1 MFPAVQLDSAFLHRL
16 EYLSLRARR
25 TYAGQQRAERRSRR
39 RGASLE
45 FADYRNYTPGDDL
58 RSLDWNL
65 YGRLDRFYVRLYEEE
80 EELPVHLVVDGSA
93 SMRWQPAEYTR
104 PSKFDL
110 ARQLAAAL
118 AYVALA
124 HHDHVAL
131 HWLDASLTVRDGSAD
146 AGRGKTQFHRA
157 LRFLRADSAAGAEG
171 SDLGRSLRLLPSRTR
186 RRGLVIVLSDLF
198 DPRDAVQAGLEA
210 LIHQG
215 FELQLVQILDPAEL
229 APELLGDLKLSDAEG
244 GTPIELA
251 SDEALLRDYREAVNA
266 YLDAIA
272 RFAGRR
278 RIPHLRVLTSDPF
291 EDAALRGMRAA
302 GLVR

>member
-1 MFPAVQLDSAFLHRL
+1 MQLDSAFLRRL
-16 EYLSLRARR
+16 EHLSLRARR

-65 YGRLDRFYVRLYEEE
+65 YARLDRFYVRLYEEE
-80 EELPVHLVVDGSA
+80 EELPVHVVLDGSA
-93 SMRWQPAEYTR
+93 SMRWQPAACPR
-104 PSKFDL
+104 PSKFEF

-131 HWLDASLTVRDGSAD
+131 HWLDASLTVRDGSVD

-157 LRFLRADSAAGAEG
+157 LRFLRADSAATADG
-171 SDLGRSLRLLPSRTR
+171 SDLGRSLRQLSTRAR
-186 RRGLVIVLSDLF
+186 RRGLVIVLSDLL
-198 DPRDAVQAGLEA
+198 DPRDAVQNGLEA
-210 LIHQG
+210 LVQQG
-215 FELQLVQILDPAEL
+215 FELQLVQILDPVEL
-229 APELLGDLKLSDAEG
+229 SPELKGDLRLSDAEG
-244 GTPIELA
+244 GAPIELA
-251 SDEALLRDYREAVNA
+251 SDDALLRDYRAAAQN
-266 YLDAIA
+266 YLESLA

-278 RIPHLRVLTSDPF
+278 RIPFLRVLTNESF
-291 EDAALRGMRAA
+291 EDAALRGLRAA

>member
-1 MFPAVQLDSAFLHRL
+1 MQLDSAFLRRL
-16 EYLSLRARR
+16 ENLSLRARR

-80 EELPVHLVVDGSA
+80 EELPVHLVLDGSA
-93 SMRWQPAEYTR
+93 SMRWQPAECPR
-104 PSKFDL
+104 PSKFEF

-131 HWLDASLTVRDGSAD
+131 HWLDASLHLRDGSAD

-157 LRFLRADSAAGAEG
+157 LRFLRADAAAGADG
-171 SDLGRSLRLLPSRTR
+171 ADLGRSLRQLPARAR
-186 RRGLVIVLSDLF
+186 RRGLVVVLSDLL
-198 DPRDAVQAGLEA
+198 DPRDAVQTALEGLV
-210 LIHQG
+210 HQG
-215 FELQLVQILDPAEL
+215 FELQLIQILDPAEL
-229 APELLGDLKLSDAEG
+229 TPELRGDLRLTDAEG
-244 GTPIELA
+244 GAPVELA
-251 SDEALLRDYREAVNA
+251 SDDGLLREYRAAVET
-266 YLDAIA
+266 YLDNLA

-278 RIPHLRVLTSDPF
+278 RIPYLRVLTSESF
-291 EDAALRGMRAA
+291 EDAALRGLRAA

>member
-1 MFPAVQLDSAFLHRL
+1 MQSLDSAFLHRL
-16 EYLSLRARR
+16 EHLSLRARR
-25 TYAGQQRAERRSRR
+25 AYAGQQRAERRSRR

-65 YGRLDRFYVRLYEEE
+65 YARLDRFYVRLYEEE
-80 EELPVHLVVDGSA
+80 EELPVHVVIDGSA
-93 SMRWQPAEYTR
+93 SMRWQPPASTR
-104 PSKFDL
+104 ATKFDF

-131 HWLDASLTVRDGSAD
+131 HWLDASLTVRDGSTD

-157 LRFLRADSAAGAEG
+157 LRFLRADLAAGADG
-171 SDLGRSLRLLPSRTR
+171 GDLGRSLRQLPARTR

-198 DPRDAVQAGLEA
+198 DPRDAVQPALEA

-215 FELQLVQILDPAEL
+215 FELQLVQVLDPAEL
-229 APELLGDLKLSDAEG
+229 SPELLGDLRLSDAEG
-244 GTPIELA
+244 GAPLELA
-251 SDEALLRDYREAVNA
+251 SDEALLRDYRAAVQD
-266 YLDAIA
+266 YLDALA

-278 RIPHLRVLTSDPF
+278 RIPLLRVLTSEPF
-291 EDAALRGMRAA
+291 EEAALRGLRAA